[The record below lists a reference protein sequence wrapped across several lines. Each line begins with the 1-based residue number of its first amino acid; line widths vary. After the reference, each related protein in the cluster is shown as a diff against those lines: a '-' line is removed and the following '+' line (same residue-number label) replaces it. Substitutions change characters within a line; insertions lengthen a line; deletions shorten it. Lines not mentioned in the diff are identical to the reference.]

1 MAIDFCKNPEPD
13 AAPIK
18 LDFYKP
24 EHVEK
29 LNAEIKAG
37 EIIAEEK
44 KLEEAPVVPI
54 VIPEIV
60 VSEPVIE
67 PAVDDAPVIDS
78 GVSEEVAK
86 AINKGRR

>member
-1 MAIDFCKNPEPD
+1 MSVDFIKNPKED
-13 AAPIK
+13 VAPIK

-24 EHVEK
+24 ATVEQLK
-29 LNAEIKAG
+29 SKIQAG
-37 EIIAEEK
+37 QIVIEEK
-44 KLEEAPVVPI
+44 TLEVATVVPV

-60 VSEPVIE
+60 IAEPVIE
-67 PAVDDAPVIDS
+67 EAVEETLVVDS